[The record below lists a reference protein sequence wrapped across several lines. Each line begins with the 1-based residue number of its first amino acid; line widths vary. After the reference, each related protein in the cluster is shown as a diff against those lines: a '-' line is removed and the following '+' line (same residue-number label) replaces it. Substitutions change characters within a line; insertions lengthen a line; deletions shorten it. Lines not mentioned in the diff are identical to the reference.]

1 MFISLLKPRPTTLL
15 ALFMAFTLALPLSLE
30 AQSERQTHIVRQGE
44 TLFSIS
50 RQYSITVNQLREWN
64 NLRGNQI
71 SVGQRLVV
79 SPSGQ
84 APTPQTP
91 TPTPQQPPSSPD
103 DATSIRHQVRAG
115 ETLFSLSRRYGV
127 TVNDIRSWNNLSSNL
142 LEVGQVLTIY
152 SDGRDISE
160 EDITEAVSEQPQAP
174 ITATPQAVVDSVD
187 IQNQAQN
194 AITVQ
199 ESGSAYHVV
208 KSGDTLIQIA
218 TSNGISLEELRSLN
232 RLQSDRLTV
241 GQVLMVRKPRG
252 LPSVA
257 AGTTESSAQ
266 GRFVAHEIR
275 RNERL
280 NDILSRYQM
289 TEAELKTLNPD
300 IDINNLQPGLT
311 ISVLLPPTTVFKNPY
326 RVNANTSTEATS
338 TDTGSA
344 TVLMEKATRYSD
356 IDRGRSTSNGDLYN
370 PLSYTAAHQRLPLGS
385 VVHIQNE
392 ATGYGI
398 FVLINDRTTDSG
410 IKLSHAAFEKL
421 GFSLSA
427 DNRAIIKE

>member
-30 AQSERQTHIVRQGE
+30 AQNNRQTHIVRQGE

-64 NLRGNQI
+64 NLPGNQI
-71 SVGQRLVV
+71 SIGQRLVV

-91 TPTPQQPPSSPD
+91 TPAPQQPPSTSE

-127 TVNDIRSWNNLSSNL
+127 TVNDIRSWNDLNSNL

-152 SDGRDISE
+152 SDGRDISD
-160 EDITEAVSEQPQAP
+160 EDITEAVSEQPQVQQSS
-174 ITATPQAVVDSVD
+174 TPQTTVDSVN

-218 TSNGISLEELRSLN
+218 TDNGITLEELRSLN

-257 AGTTESSAQ
+257 TGTTESSAQ

-289 TEAELKTLNPD
+289 TEDELKTLNPD
-300 IDINNLQPGLT
+300 IDIYNLQPGLT

-326 RVNANTSTEATS
+326 RVNTNNSTASPTSV
-338 TDTGSA
+338 SA
-344 TVLMEKATRYSD
+344 SASMMIEKATRYSD
-356 IDRGRSTSNGDLYN
+356 LDRGRSTSNGDLYN

>member
-1 MFISLLKPRPTTLL
+1 MFLSLLKPHPTTLL
-15 ALFMAFTLALPLSLE
+15 ALLMAFTLAIPLSLE

-50 RQYSITVNQLREWN
+50 RQYSITVSQLREWN
-64 NLRGNQI
+64 DLRGNQI

-84 APTPQTP
+84 APAPQTP
-91 TPTPQQPPSSPD
+91 TPAPQQPPSTPD
-103 DATSIRHQVRAG
+103 DATSFRHQVRAG

-142 LEVGQVLTIY
+142 LEVGQMLTIF
-152 SDGRDISE
+152 SDGRDISD
-160 EDITEAVSEQPQAP
+160 EDITEAISEPPQA
-174 ITATPQAVVDSVD
+174 TVATTTVTRADSVD
-187 IQNQAQN
+187 IQSQAQN

-218 TSNGISLEELRSLN
+218 TSNGITLEELRSLN

-241 GQVLMVRKPRG
+241 GQVLLVRKPRG

-257 AGTTESSAQ
+257 TGTTESSAQ

-289 TEAELKTLNPD
+289 TEVELKTLNPD
-300 IDINNLQPGLT
+300 IEINNLQPGLT
-311 ISVLLPPTTVFKNPY
+311 ISVLLPPTNVFKNPY
-326 RVNANTSTEATS
+326 RVNTGVMTQASSDSTSGTILA
-338 TDTGSA
+338 
-344 TVLMEKATRYSD
+344 EKATRYSD

-370 PLSYTAAHQRLPLGS
+370 PMSYTAAHQRLPLGS
-385 VVHIQNE
+385 VVHVQNE
-392 ATGYGI
+392 STGHGI
-398 FVLINDRTTDSG
+398 FVLINDRTIDSG

-421 GFSLSA
+421 GFSISA

>member
-1 MFISLLKPRPTTLL
+1 MFLSLLKPRPTTLL
-15 ALFMAFTLALPLSLE
+15 TLLVAFTLALPLSLE

-50 RQYSITVNQLREWN
+50 RQYSITVSQLREWN
-64 NLRGNQI
+64 DLRGNQI
-71 SVGQRLVV
+71 RVGQRLVV

-84 APTPQTP
+84 APAPQTP
-91 TPTPQQPPSSPD
+91 TPAPQQPPSTPD

-127 TVNDIRSWNNLSSNL
+127 TVNDIRSWNNLNSNL
-142 LEVGQVLTIY
+142 LEVGQILTIY
-152 SDGRDISE
+152 SDGRDISD
-160 EDITEAVSEQPQAP
+160 EDITEAASEPPQIPVTTTTVTP
-174 ITATPQAVVDSVD
+174 IDSVD
-187 IQNQAQN
+187 IQSQAQN
-194 AITVQ
+194 AITIQ

-218 TSNGISLEELRSLN
+218 TSNGITLEELRSLN

-257 AGTTESSAQ
+257 TGTTESSAQ

-289 TEAELKTLNPD
+289 TEGELKTLNPD

-311 ISVLLPPTTVFKNPY
+311 ISVLLPPTNVFKNPY
-326 RVNANTSTEATS
+326 RVNTGVMTVTSS
-338 TDTGSA
+338 DSA
-344 TVLMEKATRYSD
+344 SGTILAEKATRYSD

-370 PLSYTAAHQRLPLGS
+370 PMSYTAAHQRLPLGS
-385 VVHIQNE
+385 VVHVQNE
-392 ATGYGI
+392 STGYGI